1 MIGKV
6 GQDDERITPTQGTTG
21 SYKKEEYHRNTFVEF
36 VSNLGIFG
44 TIFLSIVFVVFSIP
58 LGVFVFSEM
67 SFMVLLILSVGCI
80 ITMIVVLLLS
90 EMEK

>member
-6 GQDDERITPTQGTTG
+6 GQDEEQITTP
-21 SYKKEEYHRNTFVEF
+21 SVSSKKEEYHRNVFVEF
-36 VSNLGIFG
+36 VSELGTFG

-58 LGVFVFSEM
+58 LGVFVFSEV
-67 SFMVLLILSVGCI
+67 SFMVLLMLSVGCL
-80 ITMIVVLLLS
+80 ITMIVILLLS